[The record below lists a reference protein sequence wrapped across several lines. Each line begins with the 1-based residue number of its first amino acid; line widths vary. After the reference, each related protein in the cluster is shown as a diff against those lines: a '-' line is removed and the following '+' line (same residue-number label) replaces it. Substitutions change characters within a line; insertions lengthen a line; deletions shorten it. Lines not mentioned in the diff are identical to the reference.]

1 MLTIKQLTAGFKTV
15 AANRDKMNAKL
26 QEMAVSII
34 GHVHEHGDTTLADR
48 LLTAMGRGLD
58 RQAMVAYLE
67 EYGCVRFEKD
77 SGRFAINKKK
87 RSEMEFDEEYL
98 MGEECMQWFEF
109 AKSKKALASSFDLEA
124 RTESLLKSLAKKR
137 EEGDVEIK
145 HGDFESFL
153 KNALEAYRSSVA

>member
-1 MLTIKQLTAGFKTV
+1 MLTIKQINAGFKTV
-15 AANRDKMNAKL
+15 STNRDKMNAKL
-26 QEMAVSII
+26 QEMAISII

-87 RSEMEFDEEYL
+87 RAEMEFDEVYL
-98 MGEECMQWFEF
+98 MSDECVQWFEF
-109 AKSKKALASSFDLEA
+109 AKSKKALTSSFDLEA
-124 RTESLLKSLAKKR
+124 KVESLLKSLAKKR
-137 EEGDVEIK
+137 EEGDCEIK
-145 HGDFESFL
+145 NAALASFL
-153 KNALEAYRSSVA
+153 KNAVQAYHSANA

>member
-1 MLTIKQLTAGFKTV
+1 MLTIKQITAGYKTI
-15 AANRDKMNAKL
+15 AANRDKMNAKI

-34 GHVHEHGDTTLADR
+34 GHIHEHGDTTLADR
-48 LLTAMGRGLD
+48 LLDAMGKGLD

-67 EYGCVRFEKD
+67 EYGCVRFEKG
-77 SGRFAINKKK
+77 SGKFAINKKK
-87 RSEMEFDEEYL
+87 RAEMEFDEDYL
-98 MGEECMQWFEF
+98 MGEEAMKWCEF
-109 AKSKKALASSFDLEA
+109 AKAKKALTSSFDLEA

-153 KNALEAYRSSVA
+153 KNALEAYRSATA